1 MNTNIQR
8 TWTVEGKMIR
18 EDQVTV
24 WDADYYLFGE
34 LLSTLERLFLVMREH
49 NDSLGSPMGMA
60 GGIGEVVTGHVNE
73 RMDQVFH
80 HLHKKHINIE
90 VIVANHETPGVP
102 CGTIIAVEILQSK
115 EVRS

>member
-1 MNTNIQR
+1 MNTKIQR
-8 TWTVEGKMIR
+8 TWTVEGKMIH
-18 EDQVTV
+18 ENQVTV
-24 WDADYYLFGE
+24 RTADDFLRGE
-34 LLSTLERLFLVMREH
+34 LLPPLERLFMVMREH

-80 HLHKKHINIE
+80 HLKKKHINIE
-90 VIVANHETPGVP
+90 VIVANHDTPGVP
-102 CGTIIAVEILQSK
+102 IGTLIAVEILQGK